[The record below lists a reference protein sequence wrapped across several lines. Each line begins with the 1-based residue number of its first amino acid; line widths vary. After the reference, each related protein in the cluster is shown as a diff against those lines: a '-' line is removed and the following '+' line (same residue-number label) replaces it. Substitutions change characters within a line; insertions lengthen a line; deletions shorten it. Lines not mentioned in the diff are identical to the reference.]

1 MCGYNHASMATAS
14 SFLLLSIIILTS
26 GISFTNLYT
35 IDAVLAKEP
44 VCNLEILSLLPCTL
58 GSESRGSSVSASSE
72 TVQEQKENDNNNDID
87 STSIMGQVVAGEDVN
102 ENKNDN
108 MNSNIESQIPSTI
121 GAIPFP

>member
-1 MCGYNHASMATAS
+1 MTTAS

-35 IDAVLAKEP
+35 IDSVLAKEP
-44 VCNLEILSLLPCTL
+44 FCNLEILSLLPCTL
-58 GSESRGSSVSASSE
+58 GSENRGSSVSASSG

-87 STSIMGQVVAGEDVN
+87 STSIMGQVVTGEDVD

-108 MNSNIESQIPSTI
+108 MHSNIESQIPSTI